1 MTQAIRELLAG
12 VVDYAGLFPPAAL
25 EMPQAVTNYAAYRE
39 DRAAWML
46 GRFIVPVARL
56 AEFEQAAA
64 AHLGPRPAGDAW
76 PISAL
81 AGDDLAADV
90 LPIGEFNC
98 RHAAD
103 GAGAAVIDTIEVR
116 AASADRIEAIARAAP
131 PWAEIFVEI
140 PLDPDPAPLI
150 AAIARAELRAK
161 ARTGGV
167 TPEAIPDAGLV
178 ARFLARCIAYRVPFK
193 ATAGL
198 HHPLRAEYPLTYDA
212 GALRGT
218 MHGYLNVLLA
228 STLLQSGGSEEDA
241 RRLLEECHAE
251 AFQAD
256 GSAVGWRGRRFTA
269 ADAAAA
275 RRLARSFG
283 SCSFTEPVEDLA
295 TLNLG

>member
-1 MTQAIRELLAG
+1 MTQVMRELLAG

-25 EMPQAVTNYAAYRE
+25 EMPRAVANYAAYRG

-46 GRFIVPVARL
+46 GRFIVPAARL
-56 AEFEQAAA
+56 DEFERAAA
-64 AHLGPRPAGDAW
+64 SHLGPRPAGEAW

-90 LPIGEFNC
+90 LAIGEFNC

-103 GAGAAVIDTIEVR
+103 GAGAAVVDAIEVR
-116 AASADRIEAIARAAP
+116 ATSADRIEAIARAAP
-131 PWAEIFVEI
+131 RWAEIFVEI
-140 PLDPDPAPLI
+140 PLDPDPAPLV
-150 AAIARAELRAK
+150 AAMAHAGLRAK

-167 TPEAIPDAGLV
+167 TPDAIPDAGLV
-178 ARFLARCIAYRVPFK
+178 ARLLAACIAHGVPFK

-212 GALRGT
+212 GAPRAT

-228 STLLQSGGSEEDA
+228 ATLLQSGGSEEDA
-241 RRLLEECHAE
+241 QRLLEERDAD
-251 AFQAD
+251 AFRAD
-256 GSAVGWRGRRFTA
+256 DSAVEWRGRRFAA

-283 SCSFTEPVEDLA
+283 SCSFTEPVDDLA
-295 TLNLG
+295 TLNLS

>member
-1 MTQAIRELLAG
+1 MQVMRELLNG

-25 EMPQAVTNYAAYRE
+25 AMPEAVASYAAYR
-39 DRAAWML
+39 RHPAAWML

-56 AEFEQAAA
+56 EEFEQAAA
-64 AHLGPRPAGDAW
+64 PHLEPRPVGDAW
-76 PISAL
+76 PVSAL
-81 AGDDLAADV
+81 AGDDFAADV
-90 LPIGEFNC
+90 RAIGEFNC

-103 GAGAAVIDTIEVR
+103 GAGAVAIDTVEVR
-116 AASADRIEAIARAAP
+116 AATTDRIDAIARAAP

-150 AAIARAELRAK
+150 AAIGRARLRAK

-167 TPEAIPDAGLV
+167 TAEAIPEAGRV
-178 ARFLARCIAYRVPFK
+178 ARFLAECIARGVPFK

-198 HHPLRAEYPLTYDA
+198 HHPLRAEYPLTYEA
-212 GALRGT
+212 GAPRGV

-228 STLLQSGGSEEDA
+228 AALLQAGGSEEEA
-241 RRLLEECHAE
+241 RRLLEERAPD
-251 AFQAD
+251 AFAAD
-256 GSAVGWRGRRFTA
+256 GSAVAWRGRRFTA
-269 ADAAAA
+269 AEAAAA

-283 SCSFTEPVEDLA
+283 SCSFTEPVDDLA